1 MMHEAACHWH
11 NREKNGTT
19 DFSQTVTARQTH
31 ACDLLAG
38 AAAQQGRSHQ
48 LDFYGGLRPQDGAT
62 NFLTSAGI
70 PMFGD
75 PFEQVGQ
82 LAQQVRVTRCLNKE
96 SRQPACDR
104 SKATRV
110 MRLME
115 NREVDGKHWA
125 QVCKQLHGNLK
136 AEAMRSCLGQLT
148 SSSLRLSTLTD
159 CADAKSIRNL
169 LQLGETGRPCHFC
182 VGGPDSRV
190 HWCLEYPAWQPAF
203 VQVALTA
210 SAHLATGG
218 NSLWFRPD
226 FRLGFAGPDC
236 KMTRDK
242 EASMRGS
249 DFLRHTMTQTL

>member
-62 NFLTSAGI
+62 IFLTSAGI

-136 AEAMRSCLGQLT
+136 AEAMRSG
-148 SSSLRLSTLTD
+148 LSGTTY
-159 CADAKSIRNL
+159 I
-169 LQLGETGRPCHFC
+169 QQPPPIY
-182 VGGPDSRV
+182 PDGL
-190 HWCLEYPAWQPAF
+190 C
-203 VQVALTA
+203 
-210 SAHLATGG
+210 
-218 NSLWFRPD
+218 
-226 FRLGFAGPDC
+226 
-236 KMTRDK
+236 
-242 EASMRGS
+242 
-249 DFLRHTMTQTL
+249 